1 MRFLVF
7 MSDNRKLTNSTSH
20 YYSLA
25 AAINFQY
32 CQKHNYDFIYYR
44 PYLNNKDTIS
54 LNNCIDP
61 NTNMYR
67 HPSWSKLISTMLAL
81 ELDYDYVVYTD
92 SDCIFKDFNR
102 SLEEFIEPYM
112 DNEILFLVNKPYHY
126 DKPCAGFYICKVG
139 CYSMEF
145 IKTWYNCNTPN
156 TNMNHP
162 WEQDALWSMYT
173 NYKTA
178 IIDSMM
184 FLEEENQFVR
194 HVTIDTKD
202 RLSDTHHNRISY
214 FQKIISEKNI
224 DFETSI
230 AQIKYIEYDTRIIL
244 KHE

>member
-7 MSDNRKLTNSTSH
+7 MSDNRKLTNSTSD

-67 HPSWSKLISTMLAL
+67 HPSWSKLITTMLAL

-92 SDCIFKDFNR
+92 SDCIFKDFNM
-102 SLEEFIEPYM
+102 SLEKFIEPYM
-112 DNEILFLVNKPYHY
+112 DNEILFLLNKPFFY

-139 CYSMEF
+139 CYAMEF

-156 TNMNHP
+156 TNMEHP
-162 WEQDALWSMYT
+162 WEQDSLWSMYT

-184 FLEEENQFVR
+184 FLEEERQFIR
-194 HVTIDTKD
+194 HITIDNKN
-202 RLSDTHHNRISY
+202 RLSDTHDNRISY
-214 FQKIISEKNI
+214 FKKIISEKNI